1 MKNVFSLIIILLM
14 IASISYSQ
22 STATKAV
29 TGNPIGLA
37 YGLFNAQYEFALN
50 QKNSVAVRANF
61 VGYSIGGYANSA
73 FGFGG
78 SYRWYVMDSK
88 TIVGW
93 WAQPSADILFWTSEW
108 TAFQPTSL
116 NPNAQV
122 NKQDNTVFFGLG
134 GDGGYKWI
142 WDHFALDVSL
152 GARVYIGKISGLR
165 FGGVGP
171 QLGVNLGYA
180 W

>member
-1 MKNVFSLIIILLM
+1 MKKNFLTIIILLT

-22 STATKAV
+22 NTATKAV
-29 TGNPIGLA
+29 TANPIGLA
-37 YGLFNAQYEFALN
+37 FGLFNAQYEFALN

-61 VGYSIGGYANSA
+61 VGYSIGGYSNSA

-108 TAFQPTSL
+108 QTLGQPGL
-116 NPNAQV
+116 LGNV
-122 NKQDNTVFFGLG
+122 NNKANTTFFGIG

-142 WDHFALDVSL
+142 WDHFTLELSV
-152 GARVYIGKISGLR
+152 GARIYMGKISGLS
-165 FGGVGP
+165 FGGFGP

>member
-1 MKNVFSLIIILLM
+1 MKKIFLTIIVLLTM
-14 IASISYSQ
+14 VSVSYSQ
-22 STATKAV
+22 NTATKAV
-29 TGNPIGLA
+29 TANPIGLA
-37 YGLFNAQYEFALN
+37 FGLFNAQYEFALN

-61 VGYSIGGYANSA
+61 VGYSIGGYSNSA

-93 WAQPSADILFWTSEW
+93 WAQPSAT
-108 TAFQPTSL
+108 
-116 NPNAQV
+116 
-122 NKQDNTVFFGLG
+122 FFGIG

-142 WDHFALDVSL
+142 WDQFALDVSV
-152 GARVYIGKISGLR
+152 GARIYMGKISGLS
-165 FGGVGP
+165 FGGFGP